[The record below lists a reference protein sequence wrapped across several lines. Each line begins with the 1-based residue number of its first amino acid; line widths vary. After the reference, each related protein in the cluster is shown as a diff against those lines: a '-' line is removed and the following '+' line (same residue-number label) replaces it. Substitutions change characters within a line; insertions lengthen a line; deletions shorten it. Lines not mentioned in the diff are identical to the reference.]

1 MDVAFVA
8 LGTDLTVSNIS
19 AQSANC
25 REALRNKIT
34 FDRCRSWCRGWGWCG
49 LVAASICVVVSLVA
63 AIISVCVVIGLVAA
77 IISIGVGLVA
87 AIIIVG
93 VVIGLVTA
101 IISVCVVFGLIAA
114 STCVVVGL
122 VAASISVG
130 LIIWIRSRAWH
141 PDCDVI
147 VRPHKVVNLGIRA
160 RAINGAIAISN
171 WVTLTNVIVG
181 NT

>member
-63 AIISVCVVIGLVAA
+63 AIISVCVIVGLVAA
-77 IISIGVGLVA
+77 IIS
-87 AIIIVG
+87 VG

-101 IISVCVVFGLIAA
+101 IISVCVVFGLVSATIGV
-114 STCVVVGL
+114 CVGL
-122 VAASISVG
+122 VTASISVG

-147 VRPHKVVNLGIRA
+147 VRPHKVVNLGI
-160 RAINGAIAISN
+160 
-171 WVTLTNVIVG
+171 
-181 NT
+181 

>member
-34 FDRCRSWCRGWGWCG
+34 FDRCRSWCRGWSWCG
-49 LVAASICVVVSLVA
+49 LVTASICVVVSLVA
-63 AIISVCVVIGLVAA
+63 AIISVVVGLVAA
-77 IISIGVGLVA
+77 IIS
-87 AIIIVG
+87 VG

-114 STCVVVGL
+114 SICVVVGL

-181 NT
+181 NTQGHVRQNSC